1 MTSNERVSAT
11 RNAPCRRRPVLAGLG
26 CLVLCAPL
34 LASACKSDGALGPDG
49 TGGFVPIWSSPP
61 TMAGGDWI
69 GGTPA
74 VDGGRVF
81 VQEAYNLVGLDGAA
95 GRPPLL
101 RALPIAPSPRAPP
114 LLAARGPGVLSGKG
128 TNH

>member
-1 MTSNERVSAT
+1 MTSNARVSAT

-69 GGTPA
+69 GRTPA
-74 VDGGRVF
+74 VRGGR
-81 VQEAYNLVGLDGAA
+81 GL
-95 GRPPLL
+95 
-101 RALPIAPSPRAPP
+101 
-114 LLAARGPGVLSGKG
+114 LLAADQPVGLGAATRPPAR
-128 TNH
+128 